1 MPRIEV
7 VGLRKDYGG
16 YRALDGVSLAVAP
29 GAFVALIGASGSG
42 KTTLLKSINR
52 LVPPDAGVVR
62 IDGADIEGLPTPAL
76 RRRIGYVFQNI
87 GLFPHMSV
95 GENIAIVPR
104 LLRVSAAA
112 REARVA
118 ELLGLVALDPAF
130 AVRAPRTLSGGQ
142 AARVGLARA
151 LAAEPSVML
160 MDEPFGALDPVT
172 RDDLRRAYR
181 ALHDRLGLTTLIVTH
196 DIAEALLLADRVLV
210 LRGGCIV
217 ADAIPAQLLANGG
230 DDPETARSIAL
241 ERARAGAF
249 GAGEIHPEPDHQSA
263 HAEPVE
269 AATFLRST
277 GHHGGEVDPSTSSG

>member
-1 MPRIEV
+1 MVPRIA
-7 VGLRKDYGG
+7 VGGLCKVYGG
-16 YRALDGVSLAVAP
+16 HRALDGVSLSVAP

-52 LVPPDAGVVR
+52 LVTPDAGTVH
-62 IDGADIEGLPTPAL
+62 IDGADVSGLPAPEL

-104 LLRVSAAA
+104 LLGVPAAV
-112 REARVA
+112 RTARVA

-130 AVRAPRTLSGGQ
+130 AGRAPRTLSGGQ

-151 LAAEPSVML
+151 LAAEPTIML
-160 MDEPFGALDPVT
+160 MDEPFGALDPLT

-210 LRGGCIV
+210 LRAGCIV
-217 ADAIPAQLLANGG
+217 ADATPAELLATGG
-230 DDPETARSIAL
+230 DDPETARSIGL
-241 ERARAGAF
+241 ERTRAQAF
-249 GAGEIHPEPDHQSA
+249 AQVGSPP
-263 HAEPVE
+263 
-269 AATFLRST
+269 
-277 GHHGGEVDPSTSSG
+277 